1 LIAEKTWCAGDDAP
15 ALLVDV
21 IHDGLPSFD
30 LVVRPRHSVEGF
42 RHRAGVDPF
51 GDEKPRAGP

>member
-42 RHRAGVDPF
+42 RHRAGSVMRSPAPVLDP
-51 GDEKPRAGP
+51 